1 MRKFLLAL
9 FLSIFLLSGLLG
21 FGVVRQVRAV
31 TESEPVHQTPA
42 SQVNLILVH
51 VDDLKRERPGLSSIW
66 GVFISR
72 SVFPALIMKRIYP
85 EADSPASIKLAAAF
99 ALDQQKQFDRKFLA
113 VIHELELPAAEIVLV
128 DSQGMAEIAAALTHN
143 VSPDLSIK
151 QPQRAQAPDLEVFED
166 ICTAINAPANA
177 VPLFSSESPSQPS
190 SSGVDTTFGF
200 LNKWKGL
207 VTSLHFASCEVLAG
221 P

>member
-1 MRKFLLAL
+1 MRKILLAL
-9 FLSIFLLSGLLG
+9 FISIFLLSGLLG

-51 VDDLKRERPGLSSIW
+51 VDDLKRERPGLTSIW

-85 EADSPASIKLAAAF
+85 EAGSPASVKLAAAF
-99 ALDQQKQFDRKFLA
+99 ALDQQKQVDRKFLA
-113 VIHELELPAAEIVLV
+113 VMHDLDLPAAEIVLV
-128 DSQGMAEIAAALTHN
+128 DSQGMTEIAAALVDH
-143 VSPDLSIK
+143 VSPDSSIK
-151 QPQRAQAPDLEVFED
+151 HPQPSQEPDLDVFED

-177 VPLFSSESPSQPS
+177 VPLFSSEQSQPS
-190 SSGVDTTFGF
+190 SSGVDSTFGF